1 MNQRQHSII
10 ISLASNYDQ
19 QRNLAKARE
28 QLEVLLSDIQFTKEL
43 WTQPLNNHRQEP
55 YLNQLC
61 QATTNLGANLL
72 SEVLKELEKRLGRT
86 HNEEGIVTIDLDL
99 MAYDDQRY
107 HLKDWDRSYIK
118 DLINEL

>member
-19 QRNLAKARE
+19 QGNLAKARE
-28 QLEVLLSDIQFTKEL
+28 QLKVLLSDIQFTKEL
-43 WTQPLNNHRQEP
+43 WTHPVNNHRQEP

-99 MAYDDQRY
+99 MAYDGQRY

-118 DLINEL
+118 ELISEL

>member
-19 QRNLAKARE
+19 QGNLAKARE
-28 QLEVLLSDIQFTKEL
+28 QLKVLLSDIRFTKEL
-43 WTQPLNNHRQEP
+43 WTQPVNNHRQEP

-99 MAYDDQRY
+99 MAYDDQQY

-118 DLINEL
+118 ELINEL

>member
-19 QRNLAKARE
+19 QGNLAKARE
-28 QLEVLLSDIQFTKEL
+28 QLKVLLSDIRFTKEL
-43 WTQPLNNHRQEP
+43 WTQPVNNHRQEP

-99 MAYDDQRY
+99 MAYDDQQY

-118 DLINEL
+118 ELISEL

>member
-19 QRNLAKARE
+19 QGNLAKARE
-28 QLEVLLSDIQFTKEL
+28 QLKMLLSDIQFTKEQ
-43 WTQPLNNHRQEP
+43 WTQPVNSHRQEP

-99 MAYDDQRY
+99 MAYDGQRY

>member
-19 QRNLAKARE
+19 QGNLAKARE
-28 QLEVLLSDIQFTKEL
+28 QLKVLLSDIQFTKEL
-43 WTQPLNNHRQEP
+43 WTQPVNNHRQEP

-99 MAYDDQRY
+99 LEYDGERH
-107 HLKDWDRSYIK
+107 HLRDWDRDYIK
-118 DLINEL
+118 NLLSEL

>member
-19 QRNLAKARE
+19 QGNLAKARE
-28 QLEVLLSDIQFTKEL
+28 QLKVLLSDIRFTKEL
-43 WTQPLNNHRQEP
+43 WTQPVNNHRQEP

-99 MAYDDQRY
+99 MAYDDQQY

>member
-19 QRNLAKARE
+19 QGNLAKARE
-28 QLEVLLSDIQFTKEL
+28 QLKVLLSDIQFTKEL
-43 WTQPLNNHRQEP
+43 WTQPVNNHRQEP

-86 HNEEGIVTIDLDL
+86 LNEEGIVTIDLDL
-99 MAYDDQRY
+99 MAYDGQRY